1 MLSISARLK
10 YDTTF
15 FVAFDASLLDAP
27 VSKLRVL
34 DLTFECSVAP
44 STLLLALSSLPNLVS
59 LSVKMRSI
67 TSYNEDLFIA
77 RIEGIEERFQ
87 HLEQLEI
94 TFYDHPPTMTGKT
107 IVAILRKSPKLVQFD
122 NTFKFLVSEEDLRQL
137 RDIAAERNL
146 RLIYS
151 FKAIT
156 MKQFSCFNGRHEP
169 VPEFYIE
176 DSQAVVDFAEINL
189 DHLDHA
195 QPVSQPEEV

>member
-27 VSKLRVL
+27 ASKLRVL

-77 RIEGIEERFQ
+77 RIEGIEERFR

-94 TFYDHPPTMTGKT
+94 TFYDHPPTCGRARSSFSSTT
-107 IVAILRKSPKLVQFD
+107 PSSSSFLRKTCDNFATLRPKE
-122 NTFKFLVSEEDLRQL
+122 T
-137 RDIAAERNL
+137 
-146 RLIYS
+146 
-151 FKAIT
+151 
-156 MKQFSCFNGRHEP
+156 C
-169 VPEFYIE
+169 
-176 DSQAVVDFAEINL
+176 DS
-189 DHLDHA
+189 
-195 QPVSQPEEV
+195 STRSRRSR